1 MSVRAIVSA
10 CAAAVLLWLATAPAS
25 AQPYTS
31 LTREFARFVDDT
43 ASLPE
48 EEKVARFRQR
58 FGTLFPGFYGPR
70 GGQTDERFE
79 QRVAASLADF
89 PEIRARYEATER
101 EFAAAYSAG
110 IAHFRR
116 HFPDFE
122 VDVPV
127 YLLHSLG
134 EMDGGTRT
142 IDGRMNLIFG
152 ADVIARIH
160 ALGTIGPFLDHE
172 LFHVEH
178 RKHLGECEPLWCS
191 LWREG
196 LATYATSVMNPD
208 ATDEQLMLHLPAPI
222 RPAVDADWRGALCLT
237 RTKLMSGER
246 DDYRTF
252 FLGGEGERPYPAR
265 FGYYVGY
272 RLAQRMGQDH
282 ELAALAHMN
291 APAVQPLLQSALDS
305 MIDEAGGCA

>member
-1 MSVRAIVSA
+1 MRSIVSV
-10 CAAAVLLWLATAPAS
+10 CAAALLLWLAPAPAN

-31 LTREFARFVDDT
+31 LTREFARFADDT
-43 ASLPE
+43 AALPE
-48 EEKVARFRQR
+48 EERVAQFRQR
-58 FGTLFPGFYGPR
+58 FSTLFPGFYVPR
-70 GGQTDERFE
+70 GGQTDERYE
-79 QRVAASLADF
+79 QRIAAALAAF
-89 PEIRARYEATER
+89 PGIRARYEATER
-101 EFAAAYSAG
+101 EFAAAYAAG
-110 IAHFRR
+110 ITHFRR
-116 HFPDFE
+116 YFPDFE

-142 IDGRMNLIFG
+142 IQGRTNLVFG

-160 ALGTIGPFLDHE
+160 TIDAIGPFLDHE

-178 RKHLGECEPLWCS
+178 GKHFDDCEPLWCS
-191 LWREG
+191 LWGEG
-196 LATYATSVMNPD
+196 LATYAASVMNPG

-237 RTKLMSGER
+237 RAKLTSSES

-272 RLAQRMGQDH
+272 RLAQRIGQGRD
-282 ELAALAHMN
+282 LAALTRMN
-291 APAVQPLLQSALDS
+291 GPAVEQLLRTTLDT
-305 MIDEAGGCA
+305 MIAEAGGCA